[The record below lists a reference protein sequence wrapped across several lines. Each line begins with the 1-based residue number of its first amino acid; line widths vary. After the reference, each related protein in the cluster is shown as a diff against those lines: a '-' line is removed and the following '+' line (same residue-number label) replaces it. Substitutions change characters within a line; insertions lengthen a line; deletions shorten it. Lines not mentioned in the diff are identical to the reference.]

1 MARVRRLQDGYE
13 ENRFFQSVG
22 LPAASTKPP
31 NHGTSFRTSGG
42 DGPLTID
49 PLTTELVREPGFRR
63 PASTTTLSPLP
74 GLRTDVDPSI
84 AGRFAEFADEC
95 SRFSREI
102 VERSGTAATAT
113 TEEHTRLNMQ
123 IARTVFSKWSIDI
136 LAFLFTGRVARFQ
149 EIKKALGPIS
159 SRVLS
164 LKLSRLEHLGLVE
177 RTVFDT
183 RPPRVQYALTPRG
196 RRVARL
202 GEPVFL
208 YLRLTESSMVR
219 TDLI

>member
-1 MARVRRLQDGYE
+1 MSSPPSSSPPRPRACPSGRWLRSRIQAPGPDAV
-13 ENRFFQSVG
+13 
-22 LPAASTKPP
+22 LPAAPP
-31 NHGTSFRTSGG
+31 SGAWPRHSAILAAHDNPRRTLWRWSR
-42 DGPLTID
+42 PLA
-49 PLTTELVREPGFRR
+49 PG
-63 PASTTTLSPLP
+63 S
-74 GLRTDVDPSI
+74 
-84 AGRFAEFADEC
+84 
-95 SRFSREI
+95 
-102 VERSGTAATAT
+102 ATANDLPAAPRHAASSHYFRPT
-113 TEEHTRLNMQ
+113 LTPRETSDL
-123 IARTVFSKWSIDI
+123 

-164 LKLSRLEHLGLVE
+164 LKLSRLEQLDLVE

-208 YLRLTESSMVR
+208 YLRLTESSIVR

>member
-1 MARVRRLQDGYE
+1 M
-13 ENRFFQSVG
+13 
-22 LPAASTKPP
+22 
-31 NHGTSFRTSGG
+31 
-42 DGPLTID
+42 TID

-149 EIKKALGPIS
+149 EIKKAPGPIS

>member
-1 MARVRRLQDGYE
+1 MVTRRIGFSSRWASPTQARTPRTTLLPTE
-13 ENRFFQSVG
+13 PVG
-22 LPAASTKPP
+22 
-31 NHGTSFRTSGG
+31 GTTV
-42 DGPLTID
+42 TTD
-49 PLTTELVREPGFRR
+49 PLTPELVREPGFRR
-63 PASTTTLSPLP
+63 PASTTTLSALP
-74 GLRTDVDPSI
+74 GLRTVVDPSI
-84 AGRFAEFADEC
+84 TSRFAEFADEC

-136 LAFLFTGRVARFQ
+136 LAFLFTGRAARFQ

-164 LKLSRLEHLGLVE
+164 LKLSRLERLGLVE
-177 RTVFDT
+177 RTVFAT

-196 RRVARL
+196 RRGARL
-202 GEPVFL
+202 REPVFL